1 MRIIIV
7 GDNRERFCSPVTYCI
22 YSLIKEHDVI
32 YQAYDDYGIE
42 YIDSDEIQNQK
53 PDLILCVDDGSFQKI
68 YHSKKSKNIPKAI
81 WISDTHQCDK
91 SWINMRI
98 EMAKHF
104 DHVFVCQK
112 DAVDIFRYALKHDR
126 IGWLPHA
133 LYERDFH
140 YQYIEKICDV
150 GAVSYMN
157 SKREVLYPKL
167 KEKFNFVNKNSI
179 WGLQATKFINQCK
192 IGFNLTLSNDIINM
206 RTMETLGCKVPLLQ
220 NRCDINTDN
229 NDNGLFD
236 LFQDGVD
243 LFTFA
248 NYEEA
253 IEKVDWILNH
263 YDEAMKVAING
274 WAKVLDRHTYTNR
287 LRTIIKIMEAYAK

>member
-1 MRIIIV
+1 MKIVIV
-7 GDNRERFCSPVTYCI
+7 GDNRERFCSPVTYVI
-22 YSLIKEHDVI
+22 YTLIKEHDVI

-53 PDLILCVDDGSFQKI
+53 PDLILCIDDGSFQKI

-81 WISDTHQCDK
+81 WLSDTHQCDK
-91 SWINMRI
+91 SWIDMRV
-98 EMAKHF
+98 EMAKYF
-104 DHVFVCQK
+104 DYVFVCQK
-112 DAVDIFRYALKHDR
+112 NAVDLFRHSLMHDK

-140 YQYIEKICDV
+140 NQYTEKIYDI

-157 SKREVLYPKL
+157 SKRENLYPKL

-179 WGLQATKFINQCK
+179 WGLQTTKFINQCK
-192 IGFNLTLSNDIINM
+192 IGVNLTLSNDIINM
-206 RTMETLGCKVPLLQ
+206 RTLETLGCKIPLLQ
-220 NRCDINTDN
+220 NRCDVGVDGY
-229 NDNGLFD
+229 DNGLFD

-248 NYEEA
+248 TYEEA
-253 IEKVDWILNH
+253 IEKASWILNN
-263 YDEAMKVAING
+263 YEEAMKVAVNG
-274 WAKVLDRHTYTNR
+274 WTKAIDKHCYKHR
-287 LRTIIKIMEAYAK
+287 LNTIINIIKNI